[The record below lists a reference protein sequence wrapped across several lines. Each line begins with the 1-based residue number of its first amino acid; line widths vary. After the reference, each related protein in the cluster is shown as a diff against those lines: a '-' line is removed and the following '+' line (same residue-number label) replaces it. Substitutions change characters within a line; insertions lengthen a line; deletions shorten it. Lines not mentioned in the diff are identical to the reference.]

1 MFLPFSGS
9 SFPHHQHRH
18 LILFN
23 NITVSSQSVAG
34 ISFTHTYVSF
44 QCGGVLVLRAPFSA
58 DLIIG
63 NLYAN
68 WLTTDDIAI
77 FCSVVQNACFIS
89 FLFAS
94 IHVSGM
100 VEALQRR
107 ATVNRYLPF
116 FRIFCCRQITEF
128 PCSFFLLGTSN
139 NSTSTVRQTHRKS
152 KKKMCVHR
160 FGIECHATMVRTSRD
175 IRVAV
180 GIQPP
185 FFPLSYISCI
195 PFFLV
200 GVTLFRS
207 TNGTQISEHRTM
219 LFPATSTQRWFSL
232 LLWLFFSIHK
242 WVDMNGNVASR
253 SCTTFEL
260 CMPSVYQNR
269 MLRFHCILIAFK
281 SLHRQFVSSD
291 KSVNVHLNIFLFI
304 QYITIYHDI
313 TQLQTRCKVI
323 GQHFHPRPKFNKS
336 FIGEHA
342 PHFMHTSV

>member
-1 MFLPFSGS
+1 MFLFFVG
-9 SFPHHQHRH
+9 HIEQQHQHG
-18 LILFN
+18 
-23 NITVSSQSVAG
+23 A
-34 ISFTHTYVSF
+34 
-44 QCGGVLVLRAPFSA
+44 
-58 DLIIG
+58 
-63 NLYAN
+63 
-68 WLTTDDIAI
+68 TDP
-77 FCSVVQNACFIS
+77 Q
-89 FLFAS
+89 
-94 IHVSGM
+94 
-100 VEALQRR
+100 EEQ
-107 ATVNRYLPF
+107 
-116 FRIFCCRQITEF
+116 
-128 PCSFFLLGTSN
+128 
-139 NSTSTVRQTHRKS
+139 

-207 TNGTQISEHRTM
+207 TNGTQISEHRTI